1 MQSVEIEKITEKWF
15 RYKQE
20 LSEIEKKVQKYKE
33 LLEEEMNKQGVNYLT
48 TKRFEISRISCSK
61 NTISKKDVPKEVWDA
76 YSKRSK
82 YFMYSLKEIK
92 GK

>member
-1 MQSVEIEKITEKWF
+1 MQDTEIEKIAEKWF
-15 RYKQE
+15 KYKQE

-33 LLEEEMNKQGVNYLT
+33 LLEGEMNNQGVNYLS
-48 TKRFEISRISCSK
+48 TKKFEISRISCSK
-61 NTISKKDVPKEVWDA
+61 NTISKKDVPKEVWDS
-76 YSKRSK
+76 YSKKSK